1 MKNQETSKPLFLGL
15 THIGQV
21 YSIAWTKK
29 IGSCAVFDFNISNPR
44 KFKKINSLKKKE
56 IFQK

>member
-29 IGSCAVFDFNISNPR
+29 IGSCAVFDFNISNLR
-44 KFKKINSLKKKE
+44 KFKK
-56 IFQK
+56 